1 MPSGREFE
9 AFFTA
14 ALDAVFIADDAR
26 VLIAINPAASRLLG
40 RPARDVIGHRFDE
53 FLEHPGE
60 IDAAWKAFL
69 AGGRRTG
76 ELRVVRA
83 GGGLCD
89 VEYSATA
96 NFVSGRHLGIV
107 RDITERRAAQ
117 AREALRL
124 RETETLLAVS
134 RTLSSTLDPT
144 ETMRRVAREIAHALN
159 ADMVGAYRADPGDN
173 VLWPVAGYRVPRA
186 MLPTFRQFPIPIR
199 NHPAIEEAWR
209 HRHPVWTS
217 DMANDARVHRPTY
230 ERFPHQ
236 SDVFVP
242 IAIKQR
248 PVGGFFVIWWR
259 ERRAPEPTELC
270 LLQGIS
276 ALAGIFLENAQLY
289 REAAEANRAKDEF
302 MATLS
307 HELRNPLGAIAHAV
321 AALDHRGGRGEP
333 EVRLRQIIHRQTRH
347 LARLV
352 DELLDVARVT
362 ASKVSLN
369 HRPVDLDDVA
379 TAVVRALQD
388 GARGREHHVTLR
400 TEPVTV
406 NADPTRLEQI
416 VTNLVDNAMKYTP
429 AGGSVDIAVAR
440 EGEQAI
446 LRVKD
451 TGRGIAP
458 DVLPRVFEL
467 FAQGDQSIDRALGGL
482 GIGLA
487 LSRRLVEL
495 HGGTIEAYSAGSG
508 KGTEFV
514 VRLPGAMPG
523 TPAPDPRRG
532 GQGRFARV
540 AASAVG
546 VPRARRRRGGRRTAG
561 PRARAAARRDAGGSR
576 PAGPRRLRARACRAR
591 ERASVDRAADRDH
604 RLRAGGGPPA
614 VRGGRLRRP
623 PRQAGLGGGAPRS
636 PRLTPGLAR
645 PRRTPVATRRGARG
659 AAPVPRRPPGQVAR
673 RRLTGRAIINHPF
686 S

>member
-1 MPSGREFE
+1 MVAVSGVRPARRLFLDEVVSMPSSREFE
-9 AFFTA
+9 ALFTA

-26 VLIAINPAASRLLG
+26 VLIAINPAAARLLA
-40 RPARDVIGHRFDE
+40 RPAQDVVGHRFDE
-53 FLEHPGE
+53 FLEHSGE
-60 IDAAWKAFL
+60 IDAAWEAFL

-83 GGGLCD
+83 GGALCD
-89 VEYSATA
+89 VEYSGTA
-96 NFVSGRHLGIV
+96 NFVSGQHLGIV
-107 RDITERRAAQ
+107 RDVTERRAAQ

-134 RTLSSTLDPT
+134 RTLSATLDPT
-144 ETMRRVAREIAHALN
+144 ETMRRVAREIAHALD

-173 VLWPVAGYRVPRA
+173 VLWPVAGYRVPKT

-199 NHPAIEEAWR
+199 NHPAIEAAWH
-209 HRHPVWTS
+209 HRRPVWTS

-259 ERRAPEPTELC
+259 ERRALESTELR

-362 ASKVSLN
+362 AGKVSLN
-369 HRPVDLDDVA
+369 HRPVDLGDVA
-379 TAVVRALQD
+379 AAAVRALQD

-429 AGGSVDIAVAR
+429 AGGSVAIAVAR

-458 DVLPRVFEL
+458 EMLPHVFEL
-467 FAQGDQSIDRALGGL
+467 FAQGEQPIDRSLGGL

-495 HGGTIEAYSAGSG
+495 HDGTIEVHSAGPG
-508 KGTEFV
+508 QGAEFV
-514 VRLPGAMPG
+514 VRLPGATPG
-523 TPAPDPRRG
+523 TPAT
-532 GQGRFARV
+532 
-540 AASAVG
+540 AV
-546 VPRARRRRGGRRTAG
+546 PE
-561 PRARAAARRDAGGSR
+561 PRAAARRRILVVEDSDDSR
-576 PAGPRRLRARACRAR
+576 ESLRLLLESLGHEVVAAADGPQGLALALERPPDVMLVDLGLPGLDGFELARAVRRSA
-591 ERASVDRAADRDH
+591 RASTV
-604 RLRAGGGPPA
+604 RLIALTGYG
-614 VRGGRLRRP
+614 
-623 PRQAGLGGGAPRS
+623 QAED
-636 PRLTPGLAR
+636 
-645 PRRTPVATRRGARG
+645 
-659 AAPVPRRPPGQVAR
+659 R
-673 RRLTGRAIINHPF
+673 RRSAEAGFDAHLVKPVSASALLGVLG
-686 S
+686 